1 MLQKDEI
8 NGAHGV
14 KEIWDSDED
23 GIQKCILNYVYV
35 AIRIFW

>member
-8 NGAHGV
+8 NGTHGG

-23 GIQKCILNYVYV
+23 GIQRHILNYVAV
-35 AIRIFW
+35 HIFW